1 MGLICQRTTS
11 VATCWIK
18 SRARMADEPE
28 TDKQLVAV
36 GEGVAKARWTCVKI
50 WTLGCSVNFA
60 STVFLLLQPGA

>member
-1 MGLICQRTTS
+1 
-11 VATCWIK
+11 
-18 SRARMADEPE
+18 MADEPE

-60 STVFLLLQPGA
+60 STVFLLLQPGAQSASEQFAKQHLHC